1 MKIVYY
7 VDSSDAVNWGG
18 QATSAGIRHLVEKT
32 YPGATF
38 TPVKFGELPF
48 KNATFL
54 RKIPNLL
61 IFWCV
66 KNNHVDLLKRVLHW
80 YGVDR
85 DIYRQYDVVCFNG
98 EGAIHD
104 RSGHYFRL
112 LGSLFAF
119 KRSGVRV
126 YSLNQTVDIRPGS
139 LHAKM
144 MQLVYP
150 ALDRVAV
157 REPVS
162 LRLMDTLGIRAELV
176 GDAAYAL
183 PRLSDEERRTR
194 FARFGIATPFI
205 AITASSA
212 MKRNRK
218 AVRQIERLV
227 EVARQFDRP
236 LVFLANTKT
245 DLYVAKKLAPKYAL
259 RVISYT
265 DAGYL
270 DAIAIISMADL
281 VIGGRQH
288 PNIFAA
294 KYGVPFI
301 GLAGNTHKMSGV
313 AELLAYPVPVFNWA
327 FDAGE
332 MRAEIGRI
340 LGQQRD
346 FSMVRV
352 PSIETIDLG
361 PAAGTR

>member
-1 MKIVYY
+1 MRIIYY

-18 QATSAGIRHLVEKT
+18 QATSAGIRHLVT
-32 YPGATF
+32 RCYPGATF

-54 RKIPNLL
+54 RWIPNLL
-61 IFWCV
+61 IYWFA
-66 KNNHVDLLKRVLHW
+66 KTGNLPRLKRVLHW
-80 YGVDR
+80 YGVDPGL
-85 DIYRQYDVVCFNG
+85 YEQYDVVCFNG

-112 LGSLFAF
+112 LGSLLAF
-119 KRSGVRV
+119 KMSGKRV

-139 LHAKM
+139 RHARM
-144 MQLVYP
+144 MQVVYP
-150 ALDRVAV
+150 QLDRVAV

-162 LRLMDTLGIRAELV
+162 FRLLQSLGIRCELI

-183 PRLSDEERRTR
+183 PRLPDDERERR
-194 FARFGIATPFI
+194 FAKFGIAKPFI

-218 AVRQIERLV
+218 AVRQVERLV
-227 EVARQFDRP
+227 NVAKSFGRP
-236 LVFLANTKT
+236 VVFLANTKT
-245 DLYVAKKLAPKYAL
+245 DLYVARKLAPRHDL
-259 RVISYT
+259 RVVGYA
-265 DAGYL
+265 DADYL
-270 DAIAIISMADL
+270 DAIALIAHADL

-313 AELLAYPVPVFNWA
+313 AELLGYPVPVFTWS
-327 FDAGE
+327 FDDAE
-332 MRAEIGRI
+332 MKAEIARI
-340 LGQQRD
+340 LSGGRD
-346 FSMVRV
+346 FSAVRV
-352 PSIETIDLG
+352 PSITAIDLG
-361 PAAGTR
+361 PAT